1 MNNDN
6 NLNKNTENLENMNE
20 ENEVTV
26 EATANE
32 VVEEVVE
39 EVVTE
44 ETAQTTEKVNEKK
57 ATPENTHEKTSTE
70 LLMEEAKKAEQ
81 EMLAAE
87 ERDARNTRLCFERNM
102 AQFYEYE
109 GLDPDQEEKD
119 KQAIIDKEKEIEA
132 LPFFEEVKYRFNEF
146 KKDMQNPTKKK
157 IRTNEFIMVLISI
170 LRAVILFGLCFIIIM
185 PIFEK
190 LSYAFRHPLDISN
203 PQVLWIPEKWSTL
216 NIQIAYELLVAD
228 GPTITNSLLL
238 AAITTIIQVVAT
250 AIAGYSFARLKFK
263 GSGILFYI
271 VIASLA
277 VPPEALKV
285 SRTLFF
291 NYNTFFGIS
300 LMQNSLAI
308 YIMSLFGMGLRSAI
322 FIFLFRQTFRNLP
335 IELEES
341 AEIDGAGVIRTFWSV
356 MLPNAKGT
364 IVTVSLFAYVWQ
376 YNDYYWATM
385 FGYKRSMPL
394 VTTALAAAA
403 EMMNSVIGT
412 NYPTLKRELGDV
424 ISGEFYELITQTGAL
439 IMMLP
444 LLIAYLFIQ
453 RLFVESVERS
463 GITGM

>member
-1 MNNDN
+1 MMTND
-6 NLNKNTENLENMNE
+6 KK
-20 ENEVTV
+20 
-26 EATANE
+26 
-32 VVEEVVE
+32 
-39 EVVTE
+39 
-44 ETAQTTEKVNEKK
+44 ETKEL
-57 ATPENTHEKTSTE
+57 TSTE
-70 LLMEEAKKAEQ
+70 ILMEEAR
-81 EMLAAE
+81 AAE
-87 ERDARNTRLCFERNM
+87 KEMEALQDRDARNTRLCYERSM
-102 AQFYEYE
+102 QQFYEYE
-109 GLDPDQEEKD
+109 GLDADQEEKD
-119 KQAIIDKEKEIEA
+119 KQALIEKQKEIEA
-132 LPFFEEVKYRFNEF
+132 LPFKDELKYRFNEF
-146 KKDMQNPTKKK
+146 RNEMKNPTKKK
-157 IRTNEFIMVLISI
+157 IRYNQAVMVLISI
-170 LRAVILFGLCFIIIM
+170 LRAVILFGLCFIIVM

-190 LSYAFRHPLDISN
+190 VSYAFRHPLDISN
-203 PQVLWIPEKWSTL
+203 PQVMWIPEKWSTM
-216 NIQIAYELLVAD
+216 NIRIAFELLTAD
-228 GPTITNSLLL
+228 GHTIFNSLFLSAL
-238 AAITTIIQVVAT
+238 TTVIQVVAT
-250 AIAGYSFARLKFK
+250 AVAGYSFARLKFK
-263 GSGILFYI
+263 GSGVLFYI

-277 VPPEALKV
+277 VPPEALQI
-285 SRTLFF
+285 SRQLYFANNPFF
-291 NYNTFFGIS
+291 FVN
-300 LMQNSLAI
+300 LMQNSIAI
-308 YIMSLFGMGLRSAI
+308 YVMSLFGMGLRSAI

-394 VTTALAAAA
+394 VTTALAAAS

-424 ISGEFYELITQTGAL
+424 ISGEFYELISQTGAL

>member
-1 MNNDN
+1 MMSNDN
-6 NLNKNTENLENMNE
+6 N
-20 ENEVTV
+20 EVKDV
-26 EATANE
+26 I
-32 VVEEVVE
+32 
-39 EVVTE
+39 TE
-44 ETAQTTEKVNEKK
+44 ETEAVEKTEDSESLEETEAVEN
-57 ATPENTHEKTSTE
+57 TPEEVKVEKNGTKREKTSTE
-70 LLMEEAKKAEQ
+70 LLMEESVR
-81 EMLAAE
+81 AAE
-87 ERDARNTRLCFERNM
+87 KEKEAQERDARNTYLCFQRNM
-102 AQFYEYE
+102 QQFYEYE
-109 GLDPDQEEKD
+109 GLDANQEELD
-119 KQAIIDKEKEIEA
+119 KKALIEKEKEIEA
-132 LPFFEEVKYRFNEF
+132 MTFGQEFKYRFNLF
-146 KKDMQNPTKKK
+146 KAEMQNPTKKK
-157 IRTNEFIMVLISI
+157 IRYNQLVMTLISI

-190 LSYAFRHPLDISN
+190 ASYAFRHPLDISN
-203 PQVLWIPEKWSTL
+203 PQVMWIPEKWSTM
-216 NIQIAYELLVAD
+216 NISIAYDLLVSD

-238 AAITTIIQVVAT
+238 SAITTIIQVIAT
-250 AIAGYSFARLKFK
+250 AVAGYAFARLKFK
-263 GSGILFYI
+263 GSNIIFYL

-277 VPPEALKV
+277 FPPEALNI

-291 NYNTFFGIS
+291 GNNSFFGIM
-300 LMQNSLAI
+300 LMQNALAI

-364 IVTVSLFAYVWQ
+364 IVTVSLFAFVWQ
-376 YNDYYWATM
+376 YNDYYWATL

-412 NYPTLKRELGDV
+412 QYPTLKRELGDV